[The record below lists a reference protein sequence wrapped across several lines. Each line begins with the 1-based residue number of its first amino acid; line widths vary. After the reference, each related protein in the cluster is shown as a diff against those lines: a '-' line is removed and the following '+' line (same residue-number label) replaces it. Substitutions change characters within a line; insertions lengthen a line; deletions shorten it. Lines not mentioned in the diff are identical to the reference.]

1 VYIFF
6 LYLTRSVVRLLIGRL
21 VMLVRSALS
30 FVCGALL
37 VLSGKDIMRLI
48 SVSNQ
53 LKIMIDDSSD
63 QSNELLQIF

>member
-1 VYIFF
+1 
-6 LYLTRSVVRLLIGRL
+6 
-21 VMLVRSALS
+21 MLVRSALS

-53 LKIMIDDSSD
+53 LKIIIDDSSD